1 MTELTGATPDL
12 STVHPCAYDGDT
24 STELRRWARS
34 HSRWIFTNPDMLHLA
49 ILPGHARWARLLRR
63 LRYVV
68 IDECHSYR
76 GVFGS
81 HVALIIRRLRRLANH
96 YGSDPVFILASATT
110 ADPGAAA
117 SRLIGA
123 PCKEVTEDGS
133 PHGPRTIALWEPP
146 LLREVTGEHGAPVR
160 RAAGTEAARLLAD
173 LVVEGLAR
181 WRSSVH
187 VTARSSL
194 R

>member
-1 MTELTGATPDL
+1 MSEPWTHQIDAADLAAEGSNVVVSTGTASGKSVAYQLPVLTALASDPQATALYLSPTKALGADQLRAVTELTGATPDL

-110 ADPGAAA
+110 ADP
-117 SRLIGA
+117 A
-123 PCKEVTEDGS
+123 P
-133 PHGPRTIALWEPP
+133 PPR
-146 LLREVTGEHGAPVR
+146 G
-160 RAAGTEAARLLAD
+160 
-173 LVVEGLAR
+173 
-181 WRSSVH
+181 
-187 VTARSSL
+187 
-194 R
+194 